1 MIGSLC
7 NTVMYLDGKTIQ
19 HMLKYR
25 KAINHLNEPEF
36 LLPCSYCGSVA
47 GLRVGMNDYSKEIEK
62 SINEMKKRLENQN
75 RACTLMQKLFRG
87 YITRKR
93 LRSIQEERDKI
104 KNLQIKSALS
114 IECFYR
120 QILAKR
126 RVNTFKYLKRIK
138 NTSPIVLED
147 AISSSN
153 EFHVFWYD
161 NENDLNLIY
170 KDYKLFVEKTG
181 NFPPLRVVEEN
192 IEMIYKRV
200 HALECNYSNQIQKV
214 FRGFLGRRCSKLL
227 KIANAKI
234 MEIKLDAILTI
245 QGFVR
250 SWLCKRIT
258 KRFELE
264 RLKNDRKKLL
274 NSNTKTNKKIMKK
287 NGIDAETKK
296 KIIDLY
302 SKEKKEEMSGEMIGL
317 LCYTEKKMINYMN
330 SSYGNGLIN
339 KEMTKFSKERKNSLE
354 QSKKERKEVREKL
367 NNIREKISEN
377 GAYKHYYA
385 IEKEVEL
392 EKKYLEE
399 YINSIQ

>member
-1 MIGSLC
+1 
-7 NTVMYLDGKTIQ
+7 MYLDGKTIE

-25 KAINHLNEPEF
+25 KAINHLKEPEF

-47 GLRVGMNDYSKEIEK
+47 GLRVGMNDYSKEIEQ
-62 SINEMKKRLENQN
+62 SINEMKKRLELQN
-75 RACTLMQKLFRG
+75 HACTLMQKLFRG

-104 KNLQIKSALS
+104 KNLQIKSALT

-126 RVNTFKYLKRIK
+126 RVSTFKYLKRIR

-161 NENDLNLIY
+161 NKDDLNLIY
-170 KDYKLFVEKTG
+170 RDYKLFVEKTG

-200 HALECNYSNQIQKV
+200 HALECNYSTQIQKIY
-214 FRGFLGRRCSKLL
+214 RGFLGRRCTKML

-250 SWLCKRIT
+250 SWLCKRVT
-258 KRFELE
+258 KKLE
-264 RLKNDRKKLL
+264 MKKKMNDRKQLL
-274 NSNTKTNKKIMKK
+274 NSDTKTNKKIMKK
-287 NGIDAETKK
+287 NELDKESKK

-302 SKEKKEEMSGEMIGL
+302 SKEKKEEMAGEMLGL
-317 LCYTEKKMINYMN
+317 LCYNENKMTNYMK
-330 SSYGNGLIN
+330 SSYGNELIN
-339 KEMTKFSKERKNSLE
+339 KEMTKFVKDRKNSLE

-367 NNIREKISEN
+367 NKIREKISEN

-392 EKKYLEE
+392 EKRYMEE
-399 YINSIQ
+399 YINSFQ